1 MGVMMEVLQIVSQSW
16 PIAGMV
22 MVLIT
27 CLSFRGDDT
36 LQRVEAT
43 RGTDGEQRVMVEGMM
58 AVTTKAWNEAMQKTK
73 MDERERC
80 VKILQR
86 LRMSE
91 PLNMQAD
98 SQMMNAIELI
108 TEEADYV

>member
-1 MGVMMEVLQIVSQSW
+1 
-16 PIAGMV
+16 
-22 MVLIT
+22 
-27 CLSFRGDDT
+27 
-36 LQRVEAT
+36 
-43 RGTDGEQRVMVEGMM
+43 MVEGMM
-58 AVTTKAWNEAMQKTK
+58 AVTTKAWNEAMTKAK

-98 SQMMNAIELI
+98 SLMTNAIELI
-108 TEEADYV
+108 IEAANYE